1 VGERHICPIAW
12 VAASSDL
19 QRVVAETNGCMR
31 RIRIGSGGTTSVV
44 EMTDNPTLSTIERL
58 ELAADS
64 GTGVTFVGASMAA
77 EAGPVQV
84 SWSEI
89 HDDARAVGAALQAR
103 GLVPGDHVAI
113 LGPTSRELITIVRG
127 CWMAGLAS
135 MVLPLPMRMG
145 SLDVFIDSTRGRIL
159 HGDAKLL
166 LIDELLADFYSPAE
180 GDPPILPMKAVM
192 PGATNVPTGD
202 ALEIPA
208 HDPERLVILQ
218 YTSGST
224 SEPKGVMI
232 PDRVLS
238 ANIDA
243 CAEAAELNSDDAM
256 VSWLPLYHDMGLVGF
271 LALPMTKGVDL
282 VQAAP
287 QDFLAHP
294 GNWMQWLSDYRAT
307 ATAGPNFSWVLATR
321 ALKRMKDLDLS
332 HLTVA
337 LSGAEPVDPKAVDA
351 FVAEAS
357 RFGFTAGGMFPAF
370 GMAEVAI
377 GGTFPPRR
385 RGLVTDT
392 VDRIVLETQRVAKPV
407 EIHDEDELGL
417 TARQLPLLGK
427 PVPGL
432 EMKVVDPET
441 FEELPERHVGELLL
455 RGTSVTPGY
464 YKRPDA
470 TAALFH
476 DGWLLTGD
484 LAYVLDGELVLCGRI
499 KDVIIVGGRN
509 VFPEDIE
516 RAVGPLDGVRAGNV
530 IAFGM
535 EGYKGKESVV
545 VVAEVRVSDT
555 SGGLEEIRERIHH
568 RTLEVCGL
576 PPRDVMLVTP
586 GTLPKTSSGKLQRAK
601 CRDEYLNE
609 ELALIE

>member
-1 VGERHICPIAW
+1 
-12 VAASSDL
+12 
-19 QRVVAETNGCMR
+19 M
-31 RIRIGSGGTTSVV
+31 TTPS
-44 EMTDNPTLSTIERL
+44 MSTIERL

-64 GTGVTFVGASMAA
+64 NTGVRFVGASMAGDT
-77 EAGPVQV
+77 GPVYV
-84 SWSEI
+84 TWREV
-89 HDDARAVGAALQAR
+89 HDGARCVAAALQAK
-103 GLVPGDHVAI
+103 GLVPGDHVAV
-113 LGPTSRELITIVRG
+113 LGPTSRELMTIIRG
-127 CWMAGLAS
+127 CWLAGLAS

-145 SLDVFIDSTRGRIL
+145 SLEAFIEGTRGRIR
-159 HGDAKLL
+159 HGDAKLV
-166 LIDELLADFYSPAE
+166 LIDDLLADFYVADHD
-180 GDPPILPMKAVM
+180 DPPIEAMRSVM
-192 PGATNVPTGD
+192 PGARNVPSGD
-202 ALEIPA
+202 ALETPP

-243 CAEAAELNSDDAM
+243 MHEVADVSPDDVM

-271 LALPMTKGVDL
+271 LALPMTKGIEL

-294 GNWMQWLSDYRAT
+294 GNWMQWLSDYSGT

-332 HLTVA
+332 KLTLA

-357 RFGFTAGGMFPAF
+357 RFGFTPGGVFPAF

-377 GGTFPPRR
+377 AGTFPPRG
-385 RGLVTDT
+385 RGLRTDV
-392 VDRIVLETQRVAKPV
+392 VDRIVLETQRVAKPLEV
-407 EIHDEDELGL
+407 FDADDLGV
-417 TARQLPLLGK
+417 TARSLPLLGTA
-427 PVPGL
+427 VPGL
-432 EMKVVDPET
+432 EMKVVNPDSY
-441 FEELPERHVGELLL
+441 EEVPERHVGELLL

-470 TAALFH
+470 TAALFK
-476 DGWLLTGD
+476 DGWLCTGD
-484 LAYVLDGELVLCGRI
+484 LAYILDGELVLCGRI

-555 SGGLEEIRERIHH
+555 SGGLDEIRDRIHH
-568 RTLEVCGL
+568 RTLEVCGI

-601 CRDEYLNE
+601 CRDEYLAE
-609 ELALIE
+609 ELALVN